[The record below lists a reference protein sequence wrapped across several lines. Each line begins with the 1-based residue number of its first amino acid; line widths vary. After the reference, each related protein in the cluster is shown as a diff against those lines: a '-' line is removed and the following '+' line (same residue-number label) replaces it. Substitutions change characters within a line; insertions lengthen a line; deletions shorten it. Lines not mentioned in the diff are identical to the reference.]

1 MLSNNQ
7 DDTEDKDNH
16 AVESGEKG
24 TDATQCE
31 TNNDY
36 EKNGLRKERIKE
48 SDKITKDLTKVV
60 LGLKTSKMQQS
71 IYESTIR
78 QGNLFASLHLNLRKF
93 GMLVIVVLLIVQL
106 GPSPKPKLWTNPE
119 H

>member
-1 MLSNNQ
+1 MLSNNH

-24 TDATQCE
+24 TDATKCE

-36 EKNGLRKERIKE
+36 EKNGLPKERIKE
-48 SDKITKDLTKVV
+48 SDNNLKKVV
-60 LGLKTSKMQQS
+60 LGLKTSKIQQS

-78 QGNLFASLHLNLRKF
+78 QGN
-93 GMLVIVVLLIVQL
+93 
-106 GPSPKPKLWTNPE
+106 
-119 H
+119 